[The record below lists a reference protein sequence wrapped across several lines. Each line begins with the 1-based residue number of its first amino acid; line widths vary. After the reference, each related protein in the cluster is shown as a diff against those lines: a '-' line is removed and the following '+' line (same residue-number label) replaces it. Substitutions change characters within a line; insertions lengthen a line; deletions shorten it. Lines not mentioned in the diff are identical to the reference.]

1 MNIIFICYLN
11 ALVFTGIL
19 NYSCFIC
26 LDDMI
31 IWLTIMQISI
41 MQWRVEIRLFNIN
54 FNIRCKSNA
63 PGPFTRL
70 VYTIAAIL
78 ITLLSIFLL
87 LCGDVELNLGS
98 IKKRNSWFNFSIS
111 HWNFNFL
118 TAHSFEKVNFLE
130 ANSKQIQYNMSMWGQ
145 IIPIT

>member
-1 MNIIFICYLN
+1 
-11 ALVFTGIL
+11 
-19 NYSCFIC
+19 
-26 LDDMI
+26 
-31 IWLTIMQISI
+31 MQISI

-111 HWNFNFL
+111 H
-118 TAHSFEKVNFLE
+118 
-130 ANSKQIQYNMSMWGQ
+130 
-145 IIPIT
+145 